1 MGDLGYLS
9 IKINLNPGNDAC
21 IILAQPSA
29 ECISNILDCI
39 KNIYNIGTEIQ
50 KEIFQK
56 VSVSL
61 ERIDDSD
68 ISIQSNKTDE
78 NSRSIEMKEEVKIE
92 MIDDCEK
99 GTSLEQNV
107 ENKESITK
115 ISSFAFFNKNCHFC
129 DLQFTNE
136 SELSE
141 HFYLKHEPLTVQISD
156 GRHEYQCRGCAK
168 HFTQYPPAVK
178 HCRVRVREIYQCPLC
193 RTTIKQTSNIK
204 RHKERCSGAESFF
217 CSKCHKFI
225 KSKSNFEKHFVK
237 CGVKKGNAHGRQ
249 VPKEEGQEYIN
260 CHACDY
266 KTLFG
271 FIMKKHMTMEHSDI
285 RDMVKCDK
293 CEREFVSESGVRKHK
308 KKVHS
313 DVAFKLENNVVST
326 SFVGT
331 SLVNTS

>member
-9 IKINLNPGNDAC
+9 IKINVNPGNDAC

-29 ECISNILDCI
+29 ECISDVVDCI
-39 KNIYNIGTEIQ
+39 KNIYNIGTELQ
-50 KEIFQK
+50 KEIFK
-56 VSVSL
+56 NVSVTL
-61 ERIDDSD
+61 EKVDDSE
-68 ISIQSNKTDE
+68 ISNKLIKTD
-78 NSRSIEMKEEVKIE
+78 EEVKIE
-92 MIDDCEK
+92 MIDDCEND
-99 GTSLEQNV
+99 TSLDQNAAS
-107 ENKESITK
+107 KESITK
-115 ISSFAFFNKNCHFC
+115 ISSFAFFNKRCHFC
-129 DLQFTNE
+129 DLNFTNE

-141 HFYLKHEPLTVQISD
+141 HFYEKHEPLNVQGSD

-271 FIMKKHMTMEHSDI
+271 YIMKKHMTMEHSEI

-313 DVAFKLENNVVST
+313 DVAYKLVNNFVST
-326 SFVGT
+326 SFVST